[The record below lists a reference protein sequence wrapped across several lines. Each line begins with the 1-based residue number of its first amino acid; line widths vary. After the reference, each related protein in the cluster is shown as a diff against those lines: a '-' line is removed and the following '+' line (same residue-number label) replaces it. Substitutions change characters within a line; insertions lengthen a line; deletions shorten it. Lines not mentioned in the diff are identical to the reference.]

1 MDNREK
7 ESIGNYEEQ
16 FDANTMDNGTRKK
29 KRRGKIASRILFGLY
44 SLIIFVLML
53 VYESVKWG
61 LNKWGNLSIEEMI
74 YTLKA
79 PLKGTGQNMV
89 GEYLQKALLPAVLI
103 SLGLI
108 IVCALVRRFKKKY
121 ITFPFLCLVLAFAVF
136 LGGIK
141 GGYYF
146 WNKLDVGAYMY
157 NQMHPST
164 FIEKNYV
171 NPAKTKLTFPQKKRN
186 VIYLFLESMEQ
197 TYMDSSVGGHH
208 AQNIIPELTTLAKQ
222 NVSFSDNDSYVN
234 GAKALTGN
242 TWTIGGM
249 FGATAGL
256 PLKTQ
261 VANNEN
267 SNSTVFYPK
276 LTTLGDILQKQGY
289 DQTLLIGSDAS
300 FGGRDRYFSQHGG
313 YDIEDYLYA
322 KAKGMIPNDYKVFWG
337 YEDEKLF
344 GFAKEK
350 LNNLSKQS
358 KPFNLTMLT
367 VDTHFPTGYW
377 DRNCRS
383 QFPTKYENVMACS
396 SRQVSAFIKWCQTQS
411 WYKDT
416 TIVIS
421 GDHPTMNATIQKG
434 TPWDQ
439 RLVYTCYI
447 NSAVKR
453 DSITRRNFST
463 QDNFPTTL
471 AAMGVKIQG
480 NRLGLG
486 TNLFSNEKTLLEKYG
501 FNYVDNELKK
511 RSVWMEKQM
520 EASRSNRVDIQQAK
534 GNLPIVKASIEP
546 YTLGQKTATVT
557 INSIKIPKK
566 FKVKS
571 FEVNV
576 SYREDGA
583 YGNTVIVKDPKAGT
597 KVSVDISDEHSQW
610 YIDHYKLKQLYVNV
624 NVSSTSNVKYTVGK
638 GTGKVVWSKE
648 ESSQATGKTKTTSIY

>member
-1 MDNREK
+1 
-7 ESIGNYEEQ
+7 
-16 FDANTMDNGTRKK
+16 
-29 KRRGKIASRILFGLY
+29 
-44 SLIIFVLML
+44 
-53 VYESVKWG
+53 
-61 LNKWGNLSIEEMI
+61 
-74 YTLKA
+74 
-79 PLKGTGQNMV
+79 
-89 GEYLQKALLPAVLI
+89 
-103 SLGLI
+103 
-108 IVCALVRRFKKKY
+108 
-121 ITFPFLCLVLAFAVF
+121 
-136 LGGIK
+136 
-141 GGYYF
+141 
-146 WNKLDVGAYMY
+146 
-157 NQMHPST
+157 
-164 FIEKNYV
+164 
-171 NPAKTKLTFPQKKRN
+171 
-186 VIYLFLESMEQ
+186 
-197 TYMDSSVGGHH
+197 
-208 AQNIIPELTTLAKQ
+208 
-222 NVSFSDNDSYVN
+222 
-234 GAKALTGN
+234 
-242 TWTIGGM
+242 
-249 FGATAGL
+249 
-256 PLKTQ
+256 
-261 VANNEN
+261 
-267 SNSTVFYPK
+267 
-276 LTTLGDILQKQGY
+276 
-289 DQTLLIGSDAS
+289 
-300 FGGRDRYFSQHGG
+300 
-313 YDIEDYLYA
+313 
-322 KAKGMIPNDYKVFWG
+322 
-337 YEDEKLF
+337 
-344 GFAKEK
+344 
-350 LNNLSKQS
+350 
-358 KPFNLTMLT
+358 
-367 VDTHFPTGYW
+367 
-377 DRNCRS
+377 
-383 QFPTKYENVMACS
+383 
-396 SRQVSAFIKWCQTQS
+396 
-411 WYKDT
+411 
-416 TIVIS
+416 
-421 GDHPTMNATIQKG
+421 MNATIQKG

-471 AAMGVKIQG
+471 AAMGVQIQG

-520 EASRSNRVDIQQAK
+520 ETSRSNRVDIQQAK

>member
-1 MDNREK
+1 
-7 ESIGNYEEQ
+7 
-16 FDANTMDNGTRKK
+16 
-29 KRRGKIASRILFGLY
+29 
-44 SLIIFVLML
+44 
-53 VYESVKWG
+53 
-61 LNKWGNLSIEEMI
+61 
-74 YTLKA
+74 
-79 PLKGTGQNMV
+79 
-89 GEYLQKALLPAVLI
+89 
-103 SLGLI
+103 
-108 IVCALVRRFKKKY
+108 
-121 ITFPFLCLVLAFAVF
+121 
-136 LGGIK
+136 
-141 GGYYF
+141 
-146 WNKLDVGAYMY
+146 
-157 NQMHPST
+157 
-164 FIEKNYV
+164 
-171 NPAKTKLTFPQKKRN
+171 
-186 VIYLFLESMEQ
+186 
-197 TYMDSSVGGHH
+197 
-208 AQNIIPELTTLAKQ
+208 
-222 NVSFSDNDSYVN
+222 
-234 GAKALTGN
+234 
-242 TWTIGGM
+242 
-249 FGATAGL
+249 
-256 PLKTQ
+256 
-261 VANNEN
+261 
-267 SNSTVFYPK
+267 
-276 LTTLGDILQKQGY
+276 
-289 DQTLLIGSDAS
+289 
-300 FGGRDRYFSQHGG
+300 QHGG

-471 AAMGVKIQG
+471 AAMGVQIQG